1 MLILRRKTGESLI
14 LNENIKITV
23 LESGSD
29 GVRLA
34 IDAPKQVQI
43 LREEL
48 VEATK
53 ANQEA
58 VAPVDKEKLEKLKG
72 MLKGKGCGY
81 IGNMHSQKRYAG
93 PARISRP
100 ICRLRSRWDFTSH
113 FTRVIL
119 LLWISRAVI
128 Q

>member
-14 LNENIKITV
+14 LNDNIKITV
-23 LESGSD
+23 LESGAD

-58 VAPVDKEKLEKLKG
+58 VAAVDKEKLEKLKG
-72 MLKGKGCGY
+72 MLK
-81 IGNMHSQKRYAG
+81 
-93 PARISRP
+93 AR
-100 ICRLRSRWDFTSH
+100 
-113 FTRVIL
+113 
-119 LLWISRAVI
+119 

>member
-23 LESGSD
+23 LENGSD

-58 VAPVDKEKLEKLKG
+58 VAAVDKEKLEKLKG
-72 MLKGKGCGY
+72 MLKAK
-81 IGNMHSQKRYAG
+81 K
-93 PARISRP
+93 
-100 ICRLRSRWDFTSH
+100 D
-113 FTRVIL
+113 V
-119 LLWISRAVI
+119 
-128 Q
+128 

>member
-1 MLILRRKTGESLI
+1 MLILKRRIGESLI

-23 LESGSD
+23 LESGND

-34 IDAPKQVQI
+34 IDAPKQIQI

-58 VAPVDKEKLEKLKG
+58 AAPVDKEKLEKLKG
-72 MLKGKGCGY
+72 ILKGK
-81 IGNMHSQKRYAG
+81 KEA
-93 PARISRP
+93 
-100 ICRLRSRWDFTSH
+100 
-113 FTRVIL
+113 
-119 LLWISRAVI
+119 
-128 Q
+128 